1 MIKDPFI
8 FINHILESISAI
20 ETFSK
25 GISEDKLKKDRLK
38 QSAIIR
44 EIEIIGEAAKNL
56 SDSFKEKYPET
67 EWKKIAGMRDK
78 LIHHY
83 FGVDI
88 KVIWDVIKRDLPL
101 LKEQIIVI
109 RETEKN

>member
-1 MIKDPFI
+1 MIKDSLI
-8 FINHILESISAI
+8 FITHILDSIYAI

-25 GISEDKLKKDRLK
+25 GMSEEKLKKDRLK

-56 SDSFKEKYPET
+56 PDSFKEKYPET

-88 KVIWDVIKRDLPL
+88 KIIWEVVKFDLPI
-101 LKEQIIVI
+101 LKEQIK
-109 RETEKN
+109 TMLSKEKK